1 MKYGKPN
8 EITNCAGGRE
18 IEMEWDCC
26 HSSQVLHQTHLVFF
40 PFRHSNRHTTETLW
54 HFVSWKYSLV
64 CIVWLHMYCLLVAR
78 FFRVISAINTRSIL
92 QIACLECEIV
102 SSHHHTKKESERDS
116 ERKKELY
123 DMKVHAN
130 NKHLIIMMMWR

>member
-8 EITNCAGGRE
+8 EITNCAGERE
-18 IEMEWDCC
+18 IEIEWDCC

-78 FFRVISAINTRSIL
+78 FFSGNIGDKHKVNFTNCMSRMRNCFVTPPHRERERAR
-92 QIACLECEIV
+92 QWEKERIV
-102 SSHHHTKKESERDS
+102 WYESP
-116 ERKKELY
+116 RKQ
-123 DMKVHAN
+123 
-130 NKHLIIMMMWR
+130 